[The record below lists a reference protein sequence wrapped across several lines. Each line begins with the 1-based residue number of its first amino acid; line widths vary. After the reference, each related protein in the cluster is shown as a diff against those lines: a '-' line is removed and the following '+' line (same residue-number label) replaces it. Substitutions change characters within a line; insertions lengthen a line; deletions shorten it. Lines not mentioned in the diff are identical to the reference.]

1 MLCEHQEGV
10 RLNTQ
15 TSCFRHP
22 TTLRH
27 TRTDCGSD
35 QLIIII
41 IIVVVVVVVIIIINS
56 RDIDMNRVTVFCPE
70 FIA

>member
-1 MLCEHQEGV
+1 MLCEHREGV
-10 RLNTQ
+10 RVNMQ

-41 IIVVVVVVVIIIINS
+41 IIIVVVVVVIIIINS